1 MKIAFVSYFYWPPHF
16 GGELLISIERFQ
28 SLVERGHEV
37 HIFTSGVPG
46 MTSEEIV
53 DGLGIHRSPI
63 VHDSRWG
70 RGLRRILFPFWVR
83 CKLQQY
89 KPEIIHYGG
98 VGGIGPINN
107 WLGYALINRWAKLN
121 DAKTVAVHSL
131 ADSNSEAFSQG
142 GWWSFWRNRSFD
154 GLNKIVSVSPLLD
167 QGVKMVFPEKAEL
180 LTLGIR
186 DDLFVPVP
194 DEKRQQTRHTLEVAN
209 DEIVFSFLGTVNER
223 KGFDLLLEA
232 FSNLMLENSKIKMWV
247 IGPYSKEESQNIVG
261 SDGFYYDKSINTNVR
276 IRFLGRIDDRDY
288 LADLLASSDVFVFPS
303 RREGFGLAPV
313 ETMAAGVPVIV
324 SRIGG
329 VTDLA
334 NVDGETGFYIE
345 VGDVSGLV
353 EAMRKLAN
361 DRELRERM
369 GKAAHKRAVEYFG
382 WQEHIDKWEGLY
394 SDLVNEGKS

>member
-37 HIFTSGVPG
+37 HIFTSGAPG

-53 DGLGIHRSPI
+53 AGLGIHRSPI
-63 VHDSRWG
+63 VYDSRWG

-83 CKLQQY
+83 WKLQQY

-121 DAKTVAVHSL
+121 NAKTVAVHSL
-131 ADSNSEAFSQG
+131 ADSNSEAFSQSS
-142 GWWSFWRNRSFD
+142 WWSFWRNWSFD
-154 GLNKIVSVSPLLD
+154 GLKKIVSVSPLLD

-180 LTLGIR
+180 ITLGIR
-186 DDLFVPVP
+186 DDLFVPVS
-194 DEKRQQTRHTLEVAN
+194 DEKRQQTRHTLEVAG
-209 DEIVFSFLGTVNER
+209 DEIVFSFLGTVNKR
-223 KGFDLLLEA
+223 KGFDLLLKA
-232 FSNLMLENSKIKMWV
+232 FSILMQKNAKTKMWV
-247 IGPYSKEESQNIVG
+247 IGPYSKDENQNIAS
-261 SDGFYYDKSINTNVR
+261 SDKNYHNQSLNSNKR
-276 IRFLGRIDDRDY
+276 IRFLGRIDDRNY
-288 LADLLASSDVFVFPS
+288 LASLLASSDVFVFPS

-313 ETMAAGVPVIV
+313 EAMAAGVPVII
-324 SRIGG
+324 SRIEG

-334 NVDGETGFYIE
+334 NVEGETGFYIE
-345 VGDVSGLV
+345 VGDVSALL
-353 EAMRKLAN
+353 EAMKKLAT

-369 GKAAHKRAVEYFG
+369 GKAAHKRAVEHFG
-382 WQEHIDKWEGLY
+382 WQAHVDRWEQLY
-394 SDLVNEGKS
+394 LDLAKKES